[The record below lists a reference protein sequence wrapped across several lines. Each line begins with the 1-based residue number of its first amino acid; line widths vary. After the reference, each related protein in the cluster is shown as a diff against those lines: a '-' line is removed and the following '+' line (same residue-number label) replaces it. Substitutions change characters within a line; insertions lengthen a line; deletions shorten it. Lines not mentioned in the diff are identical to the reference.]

1 MDNLKKFTII
11 FIFSLFLFIFIEQ
24 EYFTILYAE
33 EIITIIPGSSDE
45 KRERFYDITYYPIK
59 PGKIIKWSNADNT
72 PHEIEILSQNN
83 VTIKNY
89 KINPKD
95 TFSFKFEKIG
105 KYTFQSSHYHWMKGI
120 VDITNN
126 LKTKK
131 TELKDIDVEITWSP
145 SKPRNEITHFKIIF
159 IDKNKKNIEH
169 VDYIFAIKDKIGNLI
184 AQNIPIHSGWGME
197 MTQFKIDHLK
207 NLVLELTITGLSFQ
221 PIDPQKVKVVFE

>member
-1 MDNLKKFTII
+1 MCLAWLLHCNIMDNLKKFTII

-45 KRERFYDITYYPIK
+45 KRERLYDITYYPIK
-59 PGKIIKWSNADNT
+59 PGKIIKWSNADNIL
-72 PHEIEILSQNN
+72 HEIEILSQNN

-89 KINPKD
+89 KINPK
-95 TFSFKFEKIG
+95 
-105 KYTFQSSHYHWMKGI
+105 
-120 VDITNN
+120 
-126 LKTKK
+126 TKK

-145 SKPRNEITHFKIIF
+145 STPRNELTHFKIIF
-159 IDKNKKNIEH
+159 IDKNKSNIEH
-169 VDYIFAIKDKIGNLI
+169 VDYIFAIKDKMGNLI

-197 MTQFKIDHLK
+197 MTQFKIDHLE